1 METFPILSVFW
12 ISCIILWVFLLAVT
26 LYQTNRSILERKGY
40 SEAYV
45 AYLRQSGLRRNIG
58 IAIVVPLLGVVAGLL
73 VYAVAGD
80 IHTPQH
86 ASYVL
91 LVWLL
96 LIIPFP
102 IIDHRQSAKKA
113 KEIVLTTGA
122 TVVVDLNYRVLH
134 LVFQP
139 RLEAFLATLYVLYF
153 VIFFGPFHIT
163 LIHVGLL
170 WVLYATARFG
180 RHVTPPAM
188 RDAYLFLFAFI
199 MVNQALLLFHLV
211 REMLHWNACCA
222 EEGADLRLI
231 LGTFLA
237 IALLLKAL
245 VYLLR
250 LPEFNARLKG
260 AQSPSSQPADP
271 NNA

>member
-1 METFPILSVFW
+1 MEAFPILSVFW

-26 LYQTNRSILERKGY
+26 LYQTNRGILERKGY

-45 AYLRQSGLRRNIG
+45 AYLRRSGLRRNTG
-58 IAIVVPLLGVVAGLL
+58 IAIVVPLLGIVAGVL

-80 IHTPQH
+80 IDMPEH
-86 ASYVL
+86 AGYVL
-91 LVWLL
+91 LLWLL

-102 IIDHRQSAKKA
+102 IIDHRRSAKET
-113 KEIVLTTGA
+113 KEIVLKTGA

-139 RLEAFLATLYVLYF
+139 RLEALLAILYIVYF
-153 VIFFGPFHIT
+153 VFFFGPFHIA
-163 LIHVGLL
+163 LIHVALL
-170 WVLYATARFG
+170 WVIYATARFG

-188 RDAYLFLFAFI
+188 RDAYLFLFTFI

-231 LGTFLA
+231 LGTILA
-237 IALLLKAL
+237 AALVLKAL
-245 VYLLR
+245 VSLLR

-260 AQSPSSQPADP
+260 AQSPSSA
-271 NNA
+271 NS